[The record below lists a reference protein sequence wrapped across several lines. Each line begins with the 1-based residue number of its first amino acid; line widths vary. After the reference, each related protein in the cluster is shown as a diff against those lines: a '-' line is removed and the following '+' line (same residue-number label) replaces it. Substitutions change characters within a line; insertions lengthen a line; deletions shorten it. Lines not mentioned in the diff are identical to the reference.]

1 MHSLERMQHPFFLD
15 GLCNMPGPQGTPRV
29 YCHGQSVFEMREL
42 CAVNGETFPV
52 IFRYCLN
59 HLRAKVSIGLVKGDA
74 G

>member
-1 MHSLERMQHPFFLD
+1 MEHPIFLD

-29 YCHGQSVFEMREL
+29 YCHGQSVFETREL
-42 CAVNGETFPV
+42 CTANGETFLV

-59 HLRAKVSIGLVKGDA
+59 HLRAKISIGLVKGDA